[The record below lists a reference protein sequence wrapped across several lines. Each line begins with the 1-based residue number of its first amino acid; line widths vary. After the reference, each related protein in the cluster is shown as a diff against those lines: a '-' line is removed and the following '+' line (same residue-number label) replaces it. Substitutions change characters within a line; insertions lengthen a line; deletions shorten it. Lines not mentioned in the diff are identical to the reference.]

1 LALRQNDAPVDLI
14 LCWLIAP
21 LGLLV
26 VAVGLSLLVER
37 LTGFTL
43 PWTVRPAMGLAMMI
57 VAAQFGTATAT
68 TAKLTLPAI
77 LILAVVGLVA
87 GRRLLGPRPGGTE
100 LWIAGLV
107 LLLFASPFIVAGEAT
122 WAGYIKLDDN
132 ATWLAITSHVFE
144 HGRGLTNLPP
154 STYQQVL
161 VDYLGGTYPIGGFV
175 PMALMSTISGQDLA
189 FVLQPSMA
197 VAAVMLALLL
207 FELSRRL
214 VRGVGAAAFVAVVAS
229 LSSLLLGYY
238 LWGGVKELVM
248 AALLPLGPVL
258 AGCAGRA
265 EWPRRAWATLSLTIA
280 AIVVVLGPG
289 GLLWALPLLV
299 PALVVV
305 LHRYGRR
312 GALRLVAPVGV
323 LSLILILPV
332 IFTPTGPF
340 NPLNGGISES
350 AGIGNLIRPLNLL
363 QGAGIWPSLDFRTDP
378 HLEIVIKALA
388 ALALLIAAATVVFSL
403 RRFRE
408 GGAPLAGYVAGGV
421 LGAAM
426 IMVFASAWVDGKVL
440 ATISPGLLAAALL
453 GIVLVAQRTEF
464 RVEATV
470 AAAIVAGVVA
480 WGAFLAY
487 QGAWLAPR
495 SHYTELEGIG
505 ERFAGQGPA
514 LSTEVSIF
522 GPRYFLRKL
531 DPEGASD
538 RRRRP
543 VLLRNGSEPEKGEA
557 VDLDSIQLDQLAPY
571 NLLVTRRGP
580 ATSRAPGN
588 FGLAYS
594 SDHYDVWK
602 RRQETGTL
610 LEHLPLGTN
619 LDAGA
624 IPRCAEVERMA
635 ARAGDA
641 GALVAA
647 RVGKPVAVEFAAATN
662 PPGWETPTPYTIS
675 PSGGGRSSVS
685 VFVPGGEYEVWL
697 GGVVFSGLSLYLDG
711 EKVASERG
719 VLNNVGAEE
728 YLTTV
733 SLGPGKHRLELE
745 YEGADLYPGSA
756 VRPYEIGPLELR
768 APQGSDLGL
777 VTVAVRDYRRLCGRR
792 WDWIETYGRG

>member
-1 LALRQNDAPVDLI
+1 VDLI

-21 LGLLV
+21 VGLLLS
-26 VAVGLSLLVER
+26 AVGLSLLVER
-37 LTGFTL
+37 LTAFTL
-43 PWTVRPAMGLAMMI
+43 PWTVRPAMGLATMI
-57 VAAQFGTATAT
+57 VVAQFGTATAT

-77 LILAVVGLVA
+77 LVLAAVGLVT
-87 GRRLLGPRPGGTE
+87 GRRLSRPWPGRTE
-100 LWIAGLV
+100 LWIAGIV

-175 PMALMSTISGQDLA
+175 PMALMSTISGQSLA

-197 VAAVMLALLL
+197 AAAVMLALLL

-214 VRGVGAAAFVAVVAS
+214 VRGVGVAAFIAVVAS
-229 LSSLLLGYY
+229 LSALLLGYY

-258 AGCAGRA
+258 AGCATRA
-265 EWPRRAWATLSLTIA
+265 DWPRRAWVTLSLTIA

-299 PALVVV
+299 PALVFVV
-305 LHRYGRR
+305 RRYGRH
-312 GALRLVAPVGV
+312 GALRLAVPVALLTLV
-323 LSLILILPV
+323 LILPV

-350 AGIGNLIRPLNLL
+350 AGLGNLLRPLNLL
-363 QGAGIWPSLDFRTDP
+363 QAAGIWPSLDFRTDP
-378 HLEIVIKALA
+378 HLGVAVKVLA
-388 ALALLIAAATVVFSL
+388 AMALLIAAGTVVFSL
-403 RRFRE
+403 RRLGE
-408 GGAPLAGYVAGGV
+408 DGAPLAGYVAGGV
-421 LGAAM
+421 LGAAV
-426 IMVFASAWVDGKVL
+426 IMAFASSWVDGKVL

-453 GIVLVAQRTEF
+453 GIVLVGQRTEF
-464 RVEATV
+464 RLE
-470 AAAIVAGVVA
+470 AAAAAAVIAGFVA

-495 SHYTELEGIG
+495 SHYTELERIG
-505 ERFAGQGPA
+505 ERFAGKGPA

-538 RRRRP
+538 RRRRL
-543 VLLRNGSEPEKGEA
+543 VLLRSGAEPEKGEA
-557 VDLDSIQLDQLAPY
+557 VDLDSIRFDQLSPY

-580 ATSRAPGN
+580 AASRAPGN

-594 SDHYDVWK
+594 TDHYEVWQ
-602 RRQETGTL
+602 RSPATGTPD
-610 LEHLPLGTN
+610 EHLSLGTN

-624 IPRCAEVERMA
+624 IPRCADVEGLA

-641 GALVAA
+641 GTLLAA
-647 RVGKPVAVEFAAATN
+647 RVGRPIAVEFTAASS

-685 VFVPGGEYEVWL
+685 ISVPGGEYEVWL
-697 GGVVFSGLSLYLDG
+697 GGVVFGGLGIYLDG
-711 EKVASERG
+711 DKVASERG
-719 VLNNVGAEE
+719 VLNNVGGMEHLA
-728 YLTTV
+728 TV
-733 SLGPGKHRLELE
+733 PLGPGEHRLELE
-745 YEGADLYPGSA
+745 YEGASLYPGSA

-768 APQGSDLGL
+768 TPQGSDLGL
-777 VTVAVRDYRRLCGRR
+777 VTVAASEYRRLCGRR
-792 WDWIETYGRG
+792 WDWIEAYGGG

>member
-1 LALRQNDAPVDLI
+1 VDLI

-21 LGLLV
+21 VGLLV
-26 VAVGLSLLVER
+26 VGVGLSLLVER
-37 LTGFTL
+37 LTGLTL
-43 PWTVRPAMGLAMMI
+43 PWTVRPAMGLATMI
-57 VAAQFGTATAT
+57 VVAQFGTATAI

-77 LILAVVGLVA
+77 LILAALGLVV
-87 GRRLLGPRPGGTE
+87 GRRLIRPLPGGTE
-100 LWIAGLV
+100 LWIAGIV

-197 VAAVMLALLL
+197 VAAAMLALLL

-214 VRGVGAAAFVAVVAS
+214 VRGVGVAAFVAVVAS

-248 AALLPLGPVL
+248 ATLLPLGPVL
-258 AGCAGRA
+258 AGCATRA
-265 EWPRRAWATLSLTIA
+265 EWPRRAWATLSLTVA

-305 LHRYGRR
+305 LRRYGRR
-312 GALRLVAPVGV
+312 GALRLAVPMAG
-323 LSLILILPV
+323 LSLVLILPV

-340 NPLNGGISES
+340 NPLNGGINES
-350 AGIGNLIRPLNLL
+350 AGLGNLLRPLNLL
-363 QGAGIWPSLDFRTDP
+363 QAAGIWPSLDFRTDP
-378 HLEIVIKALA
+378 HLEVAVKALA
-388 ALALLIAAATVVFSL
+388 VVALLIAAGTVVFSL
-403 RRFRE
+403 KRFGE
-408 GGAPLAGYVAGGV
+408 GGAPLAGYVVGGV
-421 LGAAM
+421 LGAAV
-426 IMVFASAWVDGKVL
+426 IMAFASAWVDGKVL

-453 GIVLVAQRTEF
+453 GIVLVGQRTEF
-464 RVEATV
+464 RLE
-470 AAAIVAGVVA
+470 AAAAAMIVAGFVA

-495 SHYTELEGIG
+495 SHYVELERIG

-514 LSTEVSIF
+514 LSTEASIF

-531 DPEGASD
+531 NPEGASD

-543 VLLRNGSEPEKGEA
+543 VLLRNGEEPEKGEA
-557 VDLDSIQLDQLAPY
+557 VDLDSIRLDQLSPY

-580 ATSRAPGN
+580 PTSRAPGD

-594 SDHYDVWK
+594 SDHYDVWE
-602 RRQETGTL
+602 RRPGAATPD
-610 LEHLPLGTN
+610 EHLSLGTD

-624 IPRCAEVERMA
+624 IPGCAAVGGLA

-641 GALVAA
+641 GTLVAA
-647 RVGKPVAVEFAAATN
+647 RVGRPIAVEFAAGSN

-675 PSGGGRSSVS
+675 PNGGGRSSVS
-685 VFVPGGEYEVWL
+685 ISVPEGEYEIWL
-697 GGVVFSGLSLYLDG
+697 GGVVFGGLSIYLDG

-719 VLNNVGAEE
+719 VLNNVGGMEHLA
-728 YLTTV
+728 TV
-733 SLGPGKHRLELE
+733 PLGPGRHLLELE
-745 YEGADLYPGSA
+745 YEGASLYPGSA

-768 APQGSDLGL
+768 ALQGSDLGL
-777 VTVAVRDYRRLCGRR
+777 VTVAAQKYRRLCGRR
-792 WDWIETYGRG
+792 WDWVEAYGGG

>member
-1 LALRQNDAPVDLI
+1 
-14 LCWLIAP
+14 LIAP
-21 LGLLV
+21 VGLLV
-26 VAVGLSLLVER
+26 VAVGLSLVVER
-37 LTGFTL
+37 MTGFTL
-43 PWTVRPAMGLAMMI
+43 PWTVRPAMGLAAMI
-57 VAAQFGTATAT
+57 VLAQFGTATET

-77 LILAVVGLVA
+77 LVLAALGLAA
-87 GRRLLGPRPGGTE
+87 GRRLVRPWPGRAE
-100 LWIAGLV
+100 LWIVGIV
-107 LLLFASPFIVAGEAT
+107 LLLFASPFIVSGEAT

-144 HGRGLTNLPP
+144 HGRGLTDLPP

-175 PMALMSTISGQDLA
+175 PMAVMSTISGQDLA

-197 VAAVMLALLL
+197 VAAAMLALLL

-214 VRGVGAAAFVAVVAS
+214 VRGVGVAAFVAVVSS
-229 LSSLLLGYY
+229 LSALLLGYY

-248 AALLPLGPVL
+248 AALLPLGPLL
-258 AGCAGRA
+258 AACATRGD
-265 EWPRRAWATLSLTIA
+265 WPRRAWVTLSLAIA

-305 LHRYGRR
+305 WRRYGRS
-312 GALRLVAPVGV
+312 GALRLAIPVAV
-323 LSLILILPV
+323 LSLVLILPV

-350 AGIGNLIRPLNLL
+350 AGLGNLLRPLNLL
-363 QGAGIWPSLDFRTDP
+363 QAVGIWPSVDFRTDP
-378 HLEIVIKALA
+378 HLELAVKALA
-388 ALALLIAAATVVFSL
+388 AVALLIAAGVVVFAL
-403 RRFRE
+403 KRLGE
-408 GGAPLAGYVAGGV
+408 DGAPLAGYVGGGV
-421 LGAAM
+421 VGAAI

-453 GIVLVAQRTEF
+453 GIVLVGQRTEF
-464 RVEATV
+464 RLE
-470 AAAIVAGVVA
+470 AAAAATIVAGFVV

-495 SHYTELEGIG
+495 SHYTELERIG

-514 LSTEVSIF
+514 LSTEVSIY

-543 VLLRNGSEPEKGEA
+543 VLLRNGAEPEKGEA
-557 VDLDSIQLDQLAPY
+557 VDLDSIRLDQLAPY

-594 SDHYDVWK
+594 SDHYEVWQ
-602 RRQETGTL
+602 RRPRQAAPEQ
-610 LEHLPLGTN
+610 HLALGTA

-624 IPRCAEVERMA
+624 IPGCADV
-635 ARAGDA
+635 AGLATGA
-641 GALVAA
+641 GTGGTLVAA
-647 RVGKPVAVEFAAATN
+647 RVGRPIAVEFAAASN
-662 PPGWETPTPYTIS
+662 PPGWETPTAYTLS
-675 PSGGGRSSVS
+675 PSGDGRSSVS
-685 VFVPGGEYEVWL
+685 ISVPGGEYEVWM
-697 GGVVFSGLSLYLDG
+697 GGVVFGGLSIYLDG

-719 VLNNVGAEE
+719 VLNNVGGMEQLA
-728 YLTTV
+728 TV
-733 SLGPGKHRLELE
+733 PLGPGEHRLELE
-745 YEGADLYPGSA
+745 YEGASLYPGSA
-756 VRPYEIGPLELR
+756 VRPYELGPLELR

-777 VTVAVRDYRRLCGRR
+777 VTVAAQDYRRLCGKR
-792 WDWIETYGRG
+792 WDWIEAYGS